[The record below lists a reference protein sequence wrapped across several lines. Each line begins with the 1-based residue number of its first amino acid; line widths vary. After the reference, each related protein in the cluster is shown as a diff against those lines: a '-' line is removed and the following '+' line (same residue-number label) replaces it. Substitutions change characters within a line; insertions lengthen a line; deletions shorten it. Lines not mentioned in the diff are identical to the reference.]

1 MGCIS
6 PRNTQTA
13 ALSAAV
19 WFPYSMSR
27 NHLPRMTRAGF
38 EPATYGLKERPGFI
52 LRGRPST
59 RKFVPL
65 LTLMRGGV
73 RSRSSEF
80 LCVIRTSR
88 DKWGARRVQS
98 RLRASRRRPLFAH
111 VPSSSASST
120 PRMYLMRSVSANW
133 GALHAATRWRKN
145 LWSKS
150 WSNSA
155 AISVTYS
162 APSLIGD
169 EHRTNPQEAACARA
183 PMTFS

>member
-1 MGCIS
+1 MGCNS
-6 PRNTQTA
+6 LRNAQTVVR
-13 ALSAAV
+13 STAV
-19 WFPYSMSR
+19 RFHNQLPR
-27 NHLPRMTRAGF
+27 NHLQRVTRAGF
-38 EPATYGLKERPGFI
+38 EPATYGLKERPRFI
-52 LRGRPST
+52 PRGRPRTS
-59 RKFVPL
+59 KFVPVL
-65 LTLMRGGV
+65 HLYSSGV
-73 RSRSSEF
+73 RSRFPEF
-80 LCVIRTSR
+80 LGVPRTSR

-120 PRMYLMRSVSANW
+120 PRVYLMRSVSANW

-155 AISVTYS
+155 AISV
-162 APSLIGD
+162 AFQCGFFD
-169 EHRTNPQEAACARA
+169 RRRTPDQSPGSRLRKG